1 MIKTDKQKQSA
12 MKFKIEKLTYI
23 TYAKEFLANT
33 FEEAREAAKSD
44 DSSDW
49 RLVDDEVEYE
59 VVD

>member
-1 MIKTDKQKQSA
+1 

-33 FEEAREAAKSD
+33 FEEAHEAAKSD

-49 RLVDDEVEYE
+49 RILDDPVEYE